1 MISNNP
7 FEVHGIEH
15 LSISKLNLWVNDPA
29 KFIATYLCDMKST
42 VGVGAFR
49 GTSVDYAIN
58 EKLKLDT
65 FPDTTGRPTGQGYG
79 AARKGP
85 SVVKMNRGGPAKN
98 KITPVPMPARMR
110 NR

>member
-1 MISNNP
+1 MLKNNYR
-7 FEVHGIEH
+7 
-15 LSISKLNLWVNDPA
+15 SSKQA
-29 KFIATYLCDMKST
+29 RTGK
-42 VGVGAFR
+42 G
-49 GTSVDYAIN
+49 

-79 AARKGP
+79 AARRGP

>member
-1 MISNNP
+1 MLRNNYR
-7 FEVHGIEH
+7 
-15 LSISKLNLWVNDPA
+15 SSKQA
-29 KFIATYLCDMKST
+29 RTGK
-42 VGVGAFR
+42 G
-49 GTSVDYAIN
+49 

>member
-1 MISNNP
+1 MLKNN
-7 FEVHGIEH
+7 FK
-15 LSISKLNLWVNDPA
+15 SSKQA
-29 KFIATYLCDMKST
+29 RTGK
-42 VGVGAFR
+42 G
-49 GTSVDYAIN
+49 

-79 AARKGP
+79 AARTGP
-85 SVVKMNRGGPAKN
+85 SVVRMNRGGPAKNKIVPVPVKMNRGGPAKN

>member
-1 MISNNP
+1 MPGEKHMLKNN
-7 FEVHGIEH
+7 FK
-15 LSISKLNLWVNDPA
+15 SSKKA
-29 KFIATYLCDMKST
+29 RT
-42 VGVGAFR
+42 GA
-49 GTSVDYAIN
+49 G

-65 FPDTTGRPTGQGYG
+65 FPNTTARPTGQGYG
-79 AARKGP
+79 AARTGP

>member
-1 MISNNP
+1 MLRNNYR
-7 FEVHGIEH
+7 
-15 LSISKLNLWVNDPA
+15 SSKQA
-29 KFIATYLCDMKST
+29 RTGK
-42 VGVGAFR
+42 G
-49 GTSVDYAIN
+49 

-79 AARKGP
+79 AARKGH

>member
-1 MISNNP
+1 MLKNN
-7 FEVHGIEH
+7 FK
-15 LSISKLNLWVNDPA
+15 SSKQA
-29 KFIATYLCDMKST
+29 RTGK
-42 VGVGAFR
+42 G
-49 GTSVDYAIN
+49 

-79 AARKGP
+79 AARRGP

>member
-1 MISNNP
+1 MLKNN
-7 FEVHGIEH
+7 FK
-15 LSISKLNLWVNDPA
+15 SSKQA
-29 KFIATYLCDMKST
+29 RTGK
-42 VGVGAFR
+42 G
-49 GTSVDYAIN
+49 

-79 AARKGP
+79 AARTGP

-98 KITPVPMPARMR
+98 KITPVPMAGGGMPARMR

>member
-1 MISNNP
+1 MLRNNYR
-7 FEVHGIEH
+7 
-15 LSISKLNLWVNDPA
+15 SSKQA
-29 KFIATYLCDMKST
+29 RTGK
-42 VGVGAFR
+42 G
-49 GTSVDYAIN
+49 

-98 KITPVPMPARMR
+98 KITPVPVKMNRGGPAKNKITPVPMPARMR